1 MVQGAHFCQRHS
13 RIGVRPAHSC
23 VHLQTAPAPEYVCC
37 RSFYD
42 IQTDREGRLL
52 TSCLPACALQGH
64 FQVVFSR
71 KHCPL
76 FQWRLGFF
84 MRVRP
89 QLYSNMH
96 ACPAL
101 QLFGRQRTNPASTGT
116 GCSPNPYLMH
126 TELQPPN
133 FACVLMML
141 SPVCTDPVL
150 LGRVVLPGGVH
161 CHANIHPGALSPCPD
176 PNLCPAF
183 MPATALD
190 NSNGN

>member
-1 MVQGAHFCQRHS
+1 MVQGAQFCQRRS

-23 VHLQTAPAPEYVCC
+23 VHLQTAPAPVYVCC

-52 TSCLPACALQGH
+52 TSCLPVCALQGH

-89 QLYSNMH
+89 KLYSNIH
-96 ACPAL
+96 TCPAL
-101 QLFGRQRTNPASTGT
+101 QLFGRQRGNAASTVAGSLPT
-116 GCSPNPYLMH
+116 THLHAHRTAASRPRLCADVVACLHRSCFARACGPTWWRPLPRQHLSWCA
-126 TELQPPN
+126 QP
-133 FACVLMML
+133 L
-141 SPVCTDPVL
+141 S
-150 LGRVVLPGGVH
+150 
-161 CHANIHPGALSPCPD
+161 
-176 PNLCPAF
+176 
-183 MPATALD
+183 
-190 NSNGN
+190 